1 MSRLRRPAASGVP
14 LHLGGTAHRRTARQL
29 QPTLREC
36 ASWRAA
42 AAAGWSAGLGAPVGT
57 TAGPLACVVS
67 ILARCGAGVLCWH
80 VCAASRLLRLQI
92 FIRCCHDFSLVCLK
106 ATGFLGSGYVNHNHH
121 HLTLSDPTCD
131 PHPIQATKHFSAYRL
146 TMCFVVF
153 SAPRCIAYCTP
164 RQVSMQAAAWLARRT
179 KAELSHFLHHVH

>member
-1 MSRLRRPAASGVP
+1 M
-14 LHLGGTAHRRTARQL
+14 
-29 QPTLREC
+29 
-36 ASWRAA
+36 
-42 AAAGWSAGLGAPVGT
+42 
-57 TAGPLACVVS
+57 
-67 ILARCGAGVLCWH
+67 LARMCC
-80 VCAASRLLRLQI
+80 QPPTKTTD

-106 ATGFLGSGYVNHNHH
+106 ATGFLGSGYVNHHHH